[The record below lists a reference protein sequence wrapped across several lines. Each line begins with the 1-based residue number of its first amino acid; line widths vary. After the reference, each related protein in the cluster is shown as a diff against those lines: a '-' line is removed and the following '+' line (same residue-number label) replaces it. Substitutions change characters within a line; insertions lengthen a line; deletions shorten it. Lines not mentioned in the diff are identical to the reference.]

1 MHASGVDVAILVAL
15 IYSLLVNCNLPY
27 LEGHLVH
34 RDIVLETG
42 RQFIL
47 GTIGEN
53 QAGKGGERGGKTATA
68 WGSDC
73 WRNVTVTLW

>member
-1 MHASGVDVAILVAL
+1 MRKRYVSPFCISLLSPLSLSRLQMHAGGADVSILAVL

-42 RQFIL
+42 RQFI
-47 GTIGEN
+47 
-53 QAGKGGERGGKTATA
+53 
-68 WGSDC
+68 
-73 WRNVTVTLW
+73 